1 MSEQMSA
8 SLQKKKQAIMAEV
21 GQIQKDKKN
30 RDQGF
35 EYLSDDAVAAAVQA
49 AMVKHGVTMSP
60 PCVLDVAWTD
70 KETKNGGKLIV
81 CHAKVEMGLV
91 DVETG
96 EAEHGVVYG
105 TGMDS
110 GDKAI
115 YKAMTGARK
124 YFYRLIFGIGT
135 GDDPDEHSVQA
146 QPTQRQQAQQAPK
159 QSAPPAHTDA
169 DKAAILAALSVMGTP
184 DNQVKG
190 VARFLVDSH
199 FGGDIV
205 AARLM
210 IESWAADGRKFSIT
224 DAGEARFT

>member
-1 MSEQMSA
+1 M
-8 SLQKKKQAIMAEV
+8 
-21 GQIQKDKKN
+21 
-30 RDQGF
+30 
-35 EYLSDDAVAAAVQA
+35 
-49 AMVKHGVTMSP
+49 
-60 PCVLDVAWTD
+60 
-70 KETKNGGKLIV
+70 
-81 CHAKVEMGLV
+81 
-91 DVETG
+91 
-96 EAEHGVVYG
+96 
-105 TGMDS
+105 
-110 GDKAI
+110 
-115 YKAMTGARK
+115 
-124 YFYRLIFGIGT
+124 
-135 GDDPDEHSVQA
+135 QA